1 MKMSRCTS
9 QELEAYR
16 ATLKQREAI
25 AQAHLS
31 QRLEKARQLA
41 LEAAALL
48 KEQFHAERVMLFGSL
63 VHGGWFSPSSDVD
76 LAVWGLDPLTY
87 LSAVAQLQ
95 DLSPDF
101 KVDLV
106 RMERCSTR
114 LEQVILKEGQVL

>member
-1 MKMSRCTS
+1 MTRWNP

-16 ATLKQREAI
+16 ATLRQREAI
-25 AQAHLS
+25 AQANLA
-31 QRLEKARQLA
+31 QRLAKAKQLA
-41 LEAAALL
+41 IQAAALL
-48 KEQFHAERVMLFGSL
+48 KERFHAEQVMLFGSL

-106 RMERCSTR
+106 RMERCNAR

>member
-1 MKMSRCTS
+1 MSRWNS

-25 AQAHLS
+25 AQANLS
-31 QRLEKARQLA
+31 QRLVKARQLA
-41 LEAAALL
+41 IEAAVLL
-48 KEQFHAERVMLFGSL
+48 KERFRAERVMLFGSL

-106 RMERCSTR
+106 RMERCNAR
-114 LEQVILKEGQVL
+114 LEQMILNEGQLL